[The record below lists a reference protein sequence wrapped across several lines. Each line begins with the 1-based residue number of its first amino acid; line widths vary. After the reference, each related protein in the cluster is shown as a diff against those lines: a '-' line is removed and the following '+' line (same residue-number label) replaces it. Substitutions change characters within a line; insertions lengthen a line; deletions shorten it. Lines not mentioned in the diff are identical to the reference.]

1 MTTKVLRLGRFQTE
15 ALLGEGGT
23 TETYRARL
31 ADTKPGADERRFVL
45 TLLRSERGRP
55 DAQLAARFVEAA
67 RRLAGLDQSGFVR
80 VVELCEGP
88 GQIYAACE
96 FKAGVDLA
104 QLRSQAAP
112 RGLMDPRLVG
122 LLAQKIA
129 ERLAP
134 LHARTQAPRVHGG
147 LTPGNVLVS
156 PEGEVF
162 FLDCGL
168 AEAVRPRSDA
178 FISRWFFAAPEQLSG
193 TAATPASDLYS
204 IGALIFFLFTGR
216 PPFTAPTGDALKD
229 RIAAGVP
236 ALPEMPPSL
245 HALMARLLS
254 SDAALRP
261 KSAAVV
267 ARQISA
273 AMLAAK
279 AGPMAAT
286 TGVAASP
293 AIASGATSSDAVG
306 APVAPSPPAAGSHRG
321 STASRVASTRS
332 PVAVPAPTARSA
344 RATDHTSSASAE
356 SVVPFALDEG
366 MTDDKRPSAAAR
378 AGMAQQSVV
387 EPVVPFSL
395 EKASIEDSSA
405 DDAEEEDD
413 RGAGMAHISAD
424 DPDVG
429 VVYDDDDDVE
439 EQVEVGADG
448 KVRRRRRRRL
458 RIPAWYRS
466 PLARKMSRLALVPL
480 AGLLIVGAV
489 AGVLFYR
496 QWAATRAE
504 SERQNALIMAE
515 VARRA
520 AELRP
525 PKPPEP
531 APLPAG
537 QLAVKT
543 TPAGA
548 MVWLDG
554 AQNRKTPV
562 TFITTPASHRL
573 VVTLPGYRM
582 LRDVVDTSKGL
593 VWEREMFVAPR
604 LDSGR
609 VPLTVTCNTEG
620 RYPVFVDGRD
630 SGEMCPASDLRIEP
644 GRHSI
649 GVFVIPQNR
658 IWTFDREVQLNRP
671 HRIQFN
677 Y

>member
-31 ADTKPGADERRFVL
+31 ADSKPGADERRFVL
-45 TLLRSERGRP
+45 TLLRSEHGRP

-104 QLRSQAAP
+104 QLRSQAVP
-112 RGLMDPRLVG
+112 RGFMDARLVG

-147 LTPGNVLVS
+147 LIPGNVLVS

-162 FLDCGL
+162 LLDCGL

-193 TAATPASDLYS
+193 TAATLASDLYS
-204 IGALIFFLFTGR
+204 IGALMFFLFTGR
-216 PPFTAPTGDALKD
+216 PPFTAPTGDALKNK
-229 RIAAGVP
+229 IAAGVP

-245 HALMARLLS
+245 HAVMAKLLS

-279 AGPMAAT
+279 AGPMAAA

-293 AIASGATSSDAVG
+293 VG
-306 APVAPSPPAAGSHRG
+306 APGATPSDGVGGPVGQSPPDAGSHRG
-321 STASRVASTRS
+321 STASQVAGARS
-332 PVAVPAPTARSA
+332 PVAAPAPAKSA
-344 RATDHTSSASAE
+344 RAADYPSSASAE

-366 MTDDKRPSAAAR
+366 GTGDRRPSAASR
-378 AGMAQQSVV
+378 AGTAQQTAV

-395 EKASIEDSSA
+395 EKASREDSSA
-405 DDAEEEDD
+405 DDVDEEDD
-413 RGAGMAHISAD
+413 RGGGLARISAD

-439 EQVEVGADG
+439 EHVEVGADG
-448 KVRRRRRRRL
+448 KVRRRHRRRL

-466 PLARKMSRLALVPL
+466 PLARKMSRMALIPL
-480 AGLLIVGAV
+480 AGLLIVAAV

-496 QWAATRAE
+496 QWAATRAA

-531 APLPAG
+531 PALPAG

-548 MVWLDG
+548 TVWLDG

-562 TFITTPASHRL
+562 TLITRPGSHRL

-582 LRDVVDTSKGL
+582 LRDVVDTSKGAA
-593 VWEREMFVAPR
+593 WEREMFVAPR

-620 RYPVFVDGRD
+620 TYPVFVDGRD

-671 HRIQFN
+671 HRVQFN

>member
-1 MTTKVLRLGRFQTE
+1 MTTRVLRLGRFQTE

-31 ADTKPGADERRFVL
+31 ADVKPGVDERRFVL
-45 TLLRSERGRP
+45 TLLRAGRGHP

-96 FKAGVDLA
+96 FKAGVNLA

-112 RGLMDPRLVG
+112 GGSMDPRLVG
-122 LLAQKIA
+122 LLGRKLA

-147 LTPGNVLVS
+147 LNPGNVLVS
-156 PEGEVF
+156 PDGEVF
-162 FLDCGL
+162 LLDCGL

-178 FISRWFFAAPEQLSG
+178 DISRWFFAAPEQLAGS
-193 TAATPASDLYS
+193 AAVPASDLYS
-204 IGALIFFLFTGR
+204 IGALIFFLLTGT
-216 PPFTAPTGDALKD
+216 PPFTAQTGDQLRD

-236 ALPEMPPSL
+236 ALPSMPPWL
-245 HALMARLLS
+245 HAVMAKLLS
-254 SDAALRP
+254 SDAGLRP
-261 KSAAVV
+261 RSAAEV

-273 AMLAAK
+273 AMLAAE
-279 AGPMAAT
+279 AGPMAAAT
-286 TGVAASP
+286 RTPGSAPDSP
-293 AIASGATSSDAVG
+293 AV
-306 APVAPSPPAAGSHRG
+306 PSAAAGSL
-321 STASRVASTRS
+321 
-332 PVAVPAPTARSA
+332 
-344 RATDHTSSASAE
+344 
-356 SVVPFALDEG
+356 VPFALDEVI
-366 MTDDKRPSAAAR
+366 TEDPRPFAAAR
-378 AGMAQQSVV
+378 AAATEPSAV

-395 EKASIEDSSA
+395 EASPS
-405 DDAEEEDD
+405 DDAGAAEAAEQDGRE
-413 RGAGMAHISAD
+413 RGLSEISAD

-429 VVYDDDDDVE
+429 AVYDDDDDVQ

-458 RIPAWYRS
+458 RIPVWYRS
-466 PLARKMSRLALVPL
+466 ELARKMSRLALIPL
-480 AGLLIVGAV
+480 VGLLVVAAV
-489 AGVLFYR
+489 AGVFFYR
-496 QWAATRAE
+496 EWAATRVETERRNAQLVAE
-504 SERQNALIMAE
+504 A
-515 VARRA
+515 ARRA

-531 APLPAG
+531 TPLPAG
-537 QLAVKT
+537 QLVVKT

-548 MVWLDG
+548 TVWLDG
-554 AQNRKTPV
+554 VQKEKTPLTLV
-562 TFITTPASHRL
+562 TTSDSHRL

-582 LRDVVDTSKGL
+582 LRDVVDTGKGVL
-593 VWEREMFVAPR
+593 WEREMLVAPR
-604 LDSGR
+604 LDGGR
-609 VPLTVTCNTEG
+609 VPLTVTCATEA

-630 SGEMCPASDLRIEP
+630 SGELCPASDLRIEP
-644 GRHSI
+644 GRHSV
-649 GVFVIPQNR
+649 GLFVIPQNR

-671 HRIQFN
+671 HRVQFN

>member
-31 ADTKPGADERRFVL
+31 ADTKPDADARRFVV
-45 TLLRSERGRP
+45 TLLRGESGRP

-112 RGLMDPRLVG
+112 RGFMDPRLVG

-147 LTPGNVLVS
+147 LSPGNVLVS

-168 AEAVRPRSDA
+168 AEAVRPRGDS
-178 FISRWFFAAPEQLSG
+178 FLSRWFFAAPEQLSG
-193 TAATPASDLYS
+193 TATTPASDLYS

-216 PPFTAPTGDALKD
+216 PPFAASTADALKE

-245 HALMARLLS
+245 YAVMARLLS

-279 AGPMAAT
+279 AGPVAAAS
-286 TGVAASP
+286 GAPASP
-293 AIASGATSSDAVG
+293 APGTD
-306 APVAPSPPAAGSHRG
+306 RG
-321 STASRVASTRS
+321 STAPTVAGVRS
-332 PVAVPAPTARSA
+332 PAAVPAPVTKSA
-344 RATDHTSSASAE
+344 RAAEHASLASAG
-356 SVVPFALDEG
+356 SVVPFALDDG
-366 MTDDKRPSAAAR
+366 MRDDKRPSAAVR
-378 AGMAQQSVV
+378 SGAGPQAAVQ
-387 EPVVPFSL
+387 PVVPFSL
-395 EKASIEDSSA
+395 EKASPDDASP
-405 DDAEEEDD
+405 DDAEEEEDD
-413 RGAGMAHISAD
+413 PGRGLSHISAD

-448 KVRRRRRRRL
+448 KVRRRRRRRV

-480 AGLLIVGAV
+480 TGLLVVAAV
-489 AGVLFYR
+489 AGVIFYR
-496 QWAATRAE
+496 QWSAARAE
-504 SERQNALIMAE
+504 SERQNALVMAE
-515 VARRA
+515 AARRA

-531 APLPAG
+531 PPLPAG

-543 TPAGA
+543 APTGA
-548 MVWLDG
+548 TVWLDG
-554 AQNRKTPV
+554 VPGRRTPV
-562 TFITTPASHRL
+562 TLVTTPGSHRL
-573 VVTLPGYRM
+573 VVTMPGYRM

-593 VWEREMFVAPR
+593 VWQREMFVAPR

-609 VPLTVTCNTEG
+609 VPLSVTCNKEG
-620 RYPVFVDGRD
+620 VYPIFVDGRD
-630 SGEMCPASDLRIEP
+630 SGELCPASDLRIEP